1 MAKKRETG
9 ISNSEIYG
17 IIVNRIVERTVSNK
31 ENLAQITDS
40 QEREGKRKTTIMPW
54 SSDGLRKSF
63 LNGSLMRKN
72 KNNAELEKIL
82 VKWVKDALKQ
92 AFFKNTEKTDGE
104 LEEILKK
111 RTNSSL
117 KAKVGEI
124 ADIMVRKD
132 RVVNPTNDS
141 NYIIVDILKSEF
153 EEKVDSNPAKKE
165 RNVIPKRGDEMGI
178 TDGEILFTA
187 IDEIIKRYKSKDLEK
202 ESEVE
207 AFEEYLLSNEKV
219 KELLIKWVK
228 EGINYNGGK
237 VEEDKNSQL
246 QEMAKDILR
255 KMIHKEKVIYPVKS
269 DGNEGQYLKIK
280 SGKILV
286 GNANTEQKTAE
297 IRAYNKKGK
306 LTSILS
312 KTAEQIIIIKIS
324 EDLAQVIVKKEM
336 TDNGAS
342 RIEEVMIDEHKVGSL
357 EDILKKVQA
366 GEELDEI
373 RKGIEN
379 VEIGLL
385 ESIVSGDFI
394 RRYEAKIK

>member
-207 AFEEYLLSNEKV
+207 AFEEAEKFLKFSTNSGRVKLL
-219 KELLIKWVK
+219 L
-228 EGINYNGGK
+228 
-237 VEEDKNSQL
+237 
-246 QEMAKDILR
+246 
-255 KMIHKEKVIYPVKS
+255 
-269 DGNEGQYLKIK
+269 
-280 SGKILV
+280 
-286 GNANTEQKTAE
+286 
-297 IRAYNKKGK
+297 
-306 LTSILS
+306 
-312 KTAEQIIIIKIS
+312 
-324 EDLAQVIVKKEM
+324 
-336 TDNGAS
+336 
-342 RIEEVMIDEHKVGSL
+342 
-357 EDILKKVQA
+357 
-366 GEELDEI
+366 
-373 RKGIEN
+373 
-379 VEIGLL
+379 
-385 ESIVSGDFI
+385 
-394 RRYEAKIK
+394 